1 MSSGRPQASGRHLML
16 RAASATGRHL
26 TKLLK
31 LTFWGGA
38 AAGVIG
44 WYHPPR
50 ALATPTASGL
60 VVDSSFGALALEA
73 TPAPEA
79 LGKSGELR
87 LAVAMPGEAV
97 DYPITMPDDTLTL
110 RYAWERVS
118 DSHLEDSARAY
129 SGDTLVAPEQPGFY
143 RLTLIHGTQ
152 QHVVDGMSLAVM
164 VPFDEKHG
172 LSLDGYKI
180 GWYRGE
186 RHRADSTDR
195 PEGFVKV
202 TSDEVDLPISA
213 HLRLGDFLSRDGQ
226 ETWPRYAAIDP
237 RVFDKLELVLERIS
251 RSLGRERGDVPVEL
265 DLHSG
270 FRTPAYN
277 RHVPRAARDSRHQ
290 FGDALDVS
298 IDADGNGKI
307 DRKDARLV
315 AAAVDSVEAEYPDL
329 VGGMGVYT
337 SRRYRHPYVHIDVRG
352 RRVRWHG

>member
-1 MSSGRPQASGRHLML
+1 MSSGRPSATGR
-16 RAASATGRHL
+16 RPIAVAASATGRRL
-26 TKLLK
+26 KKLIT
-31 LTFWGGA
+31 LTFWFGA
-38 AAGVIG
+38 ASAIVG

-50 ALATPTASGL
+50 AMATPEI
-60 VVDSSFGALALEA
+60 VVDSAFGSLALRAE
-73 TPAPEA
+73 PAPAA
-79 LGKSGELR
+79 LGKSGELK
-87 LAVAMPGEAV
+87 LAVALPGEHV
-97 DYPITMPDDTLTL
+97 DYPITLPNDTLTL
-110 RYAWERVS
+110 RYAWERVG
-118 DSHLEDSARAY
+118 DSKLQDSAVAY
-129 SGDTLVAPEQPGFY
+129 SGDTLVAPSEPGFY
-143 RLTLIHGTQ
+143 HLALLHGTQ
-152 QHVVDGMSLAVM
+152 EDVIEGMSLAVL

-172 LSLDGYKI
+172 AVLDGYRI
-180 GWYRGE
+180 GLYRGE

-202 TSDEVDLPISA
+202 TSDEVDLPVSA

-226 ETWPRYAAIDP
+226 DTWPRYAAMDP

-251 RSLGRERGDVPVEL
+251 RSLGRETGDVPVEL

-290 FGDALDVS
+290 FGDALDVA

-307 DRKDARLV
+307 DRKDARIV
-315 AAAVDSVEAEYPDL
+315 AATVDSVEAEYPEL

-337 SRRYRHPYVHIDVRG
+337 SRRYSHPYVHIDVRG